1 MENGLQVS
9 CVVRGHS
16 SVPHQQIEAVGGETR
31 DGVHWYIS
39 QNLAIEG
46 AETHRWN
53 FYLLDATGCRI
64 DLVVATAPS
73 GEKYLKA
80 AGDLDEPDTLLHLRA
95 AQPELSLT

>member
-16 SVPHQQIEAVGGETR
+16 SAPHQQIEAVGGETR

-39 QNLAIEG
+39 HELAIEG
-46 AETHRWN
+46 AEARRWN
-53 FYLLDATGCRI
+53 FYLLDAAGRRI

-80 AGDLDEPDTLLHLRA
+80 STDHDEPDALLHLRTVE
-95 AQPELSLT
+95 PELHAV